1 MNDIYQLINFSSSLV
16 ILTIGAML
24 ALYPINL
31 RFLHFLQQE
40 EYDNRRFLQWWISS
54 RSFEKRTTGLMLIFA
69 LALWLS
75 EARASISELPLF
87 RVILL
92 SSIIAASIAA
102 VGWTNRA
109 HSTKK
114 ALVMTSRVKRILTI
128 CLILQVVF
136 LAGVVSL
143 LMLTSYMKFHLLVNA
158 LVITLEFIAIP
169 LFLTAANLCL
179 APYESLVQRKFLNE
193 AKSILARIKPEVIGI
208 TGSYGKTSFKHI
220 LAHILAS
227 HAPTLATPG
236 SVNTLMGIT
245 RIIRERLR
253 NDHAY
258 FIVEM
263 GAYGIGSIKRLCG
276 LTPPDTAI
284 VTAVGL
290 AHMERFKSIE
300 TVARAK
306 SELPQALPNDGS
318 AVLCGDDPNVRAMAQ
333 SLKVKTKFYGSDAS
347 LGQLDCWLKES
358 TLNDKGLKCT
368 LEYEGKSYSFDMPLY
383 GRHQALNAT
392 GAFLT
397 AMTMFVAPVTA
408 IAALQSV
415 PPIAHRLVVHKD
427 VNGVTTI
434 DDAYNSNPTG
444 FENALDA
451 LESLSGSRKILITPG
466 MVELGD
472 QADEAHRR
480 IAAHAASRC
489 DQILL
494 VAAHRLEAFRQ
505 GLIDSGFPKEK
516 ILLYPSLSE
525 AQQWL
530 NQNLQSGDVV
540 LYENDLPDLYETQT
554 AFSLF

>member
-1 MNDIYQLINFSSSLV
+1 MNEIYPLINFSSSLL
-16 ILTIGAML
+16 ILTIGAMA
-24 ALYPINL
+24 ALYPVNL
-31 RFLHFLQQE
+31 RFIHFFQQE
-40 EYDNRRFLQWWISS
+40 EYDNRRFLKWWISS
-54 RSFEKRTTGLMLIFA
+54 RSFEKRTSGLVLIFA

-75 EARASISELPLF
+75 EAPASISSLPLF

-92 SSIIAASIAA
+92 SSILAASIAV

-114 ALVMTSRVKRILTI
+114 ALVMTSRVKRIITI
-128 CLILQVVF
+128 CLILQTIF
-136 LAGVVSL
+136 LSGAVSL
-143 LMLTSYMKFHLLVNA
+143 LMITGYMKFHLLVNM
-158 LVITLEFIAIP
+158 LVIAISLIAIP
-169 LFLTAANLCL
+169 FYIVAANLCL
-179 APYESLVQRKFLNE
+179 APYESLVQRKYLNE
-193 AKSILARIKPEVIGI
+193 AKSILARIKPEIIGI

-276 LTPPDTAI
+276 LTPPDAAI

-290 AHMERFKSIE
+290 AHMERFKSID
-300 TVARAK
+300 TVAQAK
-306 SELPQALPNDGS
+306 SELPQALPQTGS
-318 AVLCGDDPNVRAMAQ
+318 AILYGDDPNVRTMAD
-333 SLKVKTKFYGSDAS
+333 SLKVKAKFYGVDAT
-347 LGQLDCWLKES
+347 LGHLDCLLKEA
-358 TLNDKGLKCT
+358 TLTDNGLKCT
-368 LEYEGKSYSFDMPLY
+368 LEYEGKSYSFEMPLY

-397 AMTMFVAPVTA
+397 AMTMGVAPITA
-408 IAALQSV
+408 IAALQNV
-415 PPIAHRLVVHKD
+415 PPIPHRLVVHKD
-427 VNGVTTI
+427 ANGVTTI

-444 FENALDA
+444 FENALDV
-451 LESLSGSRKILITPG
+451 LESLSGARKILITPG

-489 DQILL
+489 DRILL

-505 GLIDSGFPKEK
+505 GLIDHNFPEEK
-516 ILLYPSLSE
+516 ILQFSSLSE

-530 NQNLQSGDVV
+530 NQELKSGDIV

-554 AFSLF
+554 AFSFF